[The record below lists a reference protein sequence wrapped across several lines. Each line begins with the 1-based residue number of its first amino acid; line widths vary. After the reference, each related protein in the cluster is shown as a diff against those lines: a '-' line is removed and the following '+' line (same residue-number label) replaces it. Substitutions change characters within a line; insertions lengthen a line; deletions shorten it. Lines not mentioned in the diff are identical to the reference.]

1 MYILPTH
8 RATVYIIGL
17 LLGYTLRINKDIKL
31 SKFTLKLGWVIS
43 IILLAASFIGPSPMG
58 SINYKYDSTHAA
70 LYAAFA
76 PIGWCSFFVWIIFT
90 SHLGY
95 TSKILYDLFFVN
107 LCGNLSF

>member
-8 RATVYIIGL
+8 RATVYIIGI
-17 LLGYTLRINKDIKL
+17 LLGYSLRIYKDIKL
-31 SKFTLKLGWVIS
+31 SKSTINLGWTIS

-76 PIGWCSFFVWIIFT
+76 PIGWCSFFAWIIFT

-95 TSKILYDLFFVN
+95 TSKEYISFFLKSKV
-107 LCGNLSF
+107 F